1 MFVVCVFEQLCLLL
15 LIIQDLHCVLTRQPT
30 GLGTGQT
37 RCSCHTLQEWG
48 VGGGYKEA
56 TQPDLSALLMTTV
69 SL

>member
-48 VGGGYKEA
+48 VA
-56 TQPDLSALLMTTV
+56 TRKQLSQTYQLF
-69 SL
+69 